1 MIRTYLTYIMF
12 VLFCMPTVAQNMQ
25 ILYDFD
31 QLPQT
36 LLLNPGSKVDYKK
49 HFGVPL
55 LSNLYMDIGSSNKDI
70 TYNSV
75 ISGSDG
81 LGDVLNKMYALGL
94 QADDVFVFN
103 QQIELLNM
111 GFQLKN
117 PKYYLSFGMYQQIDG
132 FSAYAPDVANL
143 FVNGND
149 QNGDGIPETD
159 QLFVTD
165 QLNSVGELV
174 GVFHVGINKKINER
188 FSAGLRLKILSGSLG
203 VETNSNQGDY
213 MLTLNAFSPYVHNYE
228 NMNTT
233 FNSSGILDPTDLTT
247 DLGENSE
254 LISGLFFVN
263 GSIGMALDLGFTYD
277 VSEEITVTGS
287 ILDLGSLKFNHK
299 LARIEFEDSK
309 IRTDEWYDPPEGGEL
324 DYWQEKFIE
333 GLLPIETSPTS
344 YSQFRSPK
352 LNASARYN
360 MKRLVRQDQ
369 SAFRDVH
376 ANLNSEYLMSSFGMQ
391 VYTEFRHE
399 KALWAVTGFYS
410 REITRYLNA
419 KVTYTVDRFSA
430 TNLGLGFSVNVKSF
444 NFYTAVDN
452 LLALPNIKNSNY
464 QSFQLGMNFI
474 FK

>member
-103 QQIELLNM
+103 QQIEVFNM

-149 QNGDGIPETD
+149 QDGDGLPRDRSIICD
-159 QLFVTD
+159 
-165 QLNSVGELV
+165 
-174 GVFHVGINKKINER
+174 
-188 FSAGLRLKILSGSLG
+188 
-203 VETNSNQGDY
+203 
-213 MLTLNAFSPYVHNYE
+213 
-228 NMNTT
+228 
-233 FNSSGILDPTDLTT
+233 
-247 DLGENSE
+247 
-254 LISGLFFVN
+254 
-263 GSIGMALDLGFTYD
+263 GSI
-277 VSEEITVTGS
+277 
-287 ILDLGSLKFNHK
+287 
-299 LARIEFEDSK
+299 
-309 IRTDEWYDPPEGGEL
+309 
-324 DYWQEKFIE
+324 
-333 GLLPIETSPTS
+333 
-344 YSQFRSPK
+344 
-352 LNASARYN
+352 
-360 MKRLVRQDQ
+360 
-369 SAFRDVH
+369 
-376 ANLNSEYLMSSFGMQ
+376 
-391 VYTEFRHE
+391 EFRWRARGCVSCRDKQE
-399 KALWAVTGFYS
+399 
-410 REITRYLNA
+410 
-419 KVTYTVDRFSA
+419 D
-430 TNLGLGFSVNVKSF
+430 
-444 NFYTAVDN
+444 
-452 LLALPNIKNSNY
+452 
-464 QSFQLGMNFI
+464 
-474 FK
+474 